1 MVTGHRLWRG
11 NWQSLGHKEVG
22 NWEALGVWAQQPG
35 EAGLLL
41 GVEAAGSQSSERPLD
56 PAGEMGMRW
65 LDRCTWSGRGSRLEM
80 SLESLQEEER
90 PGGGMWITA
99 DSTRWLWC
107 RPGGIN
113 SEPERAGCQE
123 LSFSLC
129 CYKTPCQSLKPY

>member
-56 PAGEMGMRW
+56 PAGEGKFSST
-65 LDRCTWSGRGSRLEM
+65 LFV
-80 SLESLQEEER
+80 SLA
-90 PGGGMWITA
+90 G
-99 DSTRWLWC
+99 
-107 RPGGIN
+107 
-113 SEPERAGCQE
+113 PED
-123 LSFSLC
+123 
-129 CYKTPCQSLKPY
+129 